1 MKRISLFV
9 LAVAASAVMFLGTG
23 FAKEVSGKVASI
35 DATSNKLTISMA
47 DATGAESQKD
57 IWIKADASYAG
68 VAALNELKAGD
79 KVSVEAEEEA
89 GTGNWKASKVTKA

>member
-1 MKRISLFV
+1 MKRIALFV
-9 LAVAASAVMFLGTG
+9 LAVSASAVMFLGTG

-35 DATSNKLTISMA
+35 DAATSKLTISVA
-47 DATGAESQKD
+47 GVNGAEESKD
-57 IWIKADASYAG
+57 IWVKSDASFSG

-89 GTGNWKASKVTKA
+89 GNWKASKVTKA